1 MGFPV
6 SFLEKE
12 VMDQAQIVQNV
23 AKYVEEKTIGEGSGH
38 DWWHIVRVRNM
49 AERIAEAEGG
59 NLFICQ
65 IAALVHDLA
74 DDKLVDDEKQA
85 LEDIRQLL
93 SHQGCSES
101 DIEAIMDI
109 IQNMSFKGGQAHQ
122 RPLSLEGKIVQDAD
136 RLDAIGAIGIAR
148 TMAYSGN
155 KNRVIHIPNLKVR
168 EDMTVEEYRSTN
180 GSAITH
186 FHEKLLT
193 LKDLMNTETGKNL
206 AQGRHDFLELYLQQF
221 YQEWDGKR

>member
-49 AERIAEAEGG
+49 AERIAEVEGG

-85 LEDIRQLL
+85 
-93 SHQGCSES
+93 
-101 DIEAIMDI
+101 
-109 IQNMSFKGGQAHQ
+109 
-122 RPLSLEGKIVQDAD
+122 
-136 RLDAIGAIGIAR
+136 
-148 TMAYSGN
+148 
-155 KNRVIHIPNLKVR
+155 
-168 EDMTVEEYRSTN
+168 
-180 GSAITH
+180 
-186 FHEKLLT
+186 
-193 LKDLMNTETGKNL
+193 
-206 AQGRHDFLELYLQQF
+206 
-221 YQEWDGKR
+221 